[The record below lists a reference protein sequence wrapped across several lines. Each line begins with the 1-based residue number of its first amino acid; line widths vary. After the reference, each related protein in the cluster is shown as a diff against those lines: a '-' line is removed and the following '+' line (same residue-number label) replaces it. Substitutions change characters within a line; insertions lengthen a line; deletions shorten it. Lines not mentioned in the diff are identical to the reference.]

1 MRYAIL
7 ALMLSGCGATQCG
20 TLAIDIYNHPTKP
33 APAGKVVLT
42 CNGKTIVE
50 AVGDDVQA
58 GK

>member
-1 MRYAIL
+1 MRYVIL
-7 ALMLSGCGATQCG
+7 ALAMSGCGAVQCG

-33 APAGKVVLT
+33 APAGKVVLQ

-50 AVGDDVQA
+50 AVADDVQA